1 MNELSLPL
9 TIVPSYLGGRHPL
22 LKVLVGAGL
31 LAVFLLIPDRTPAV
45 VAGKG
50 VIIVLLWL
58 GTGGFSRLEGCF
70 RVLLFLFSFLGI
82 IFIFTLLGD
91 AVSGTAGM
99 ALFRRLAIKSIWAAT
114 ISFLIA
120 GAINYRE
127 CIYLSRILK
136 IPSPISSQMLL
147 VILIWGKLFEEFRHV
162 PAAWKSRGLSSRY
175 LKRHPELIARL
186 LKMVLLRTVRQAS
199 RLELSFLGRG
209 FAGKLYTFFTA
220 SWSTLDSLTLIGT
233 AALLLELGVIART
246 GC

>member
-9 TIVPSYLGGRHPL
+9 TAVPSYLAGRHPL

-31 LAVFLLIPDRTPAV
+31 LTVFLLLPDRTPAV

-50 VIIVLLWL
+50 AIIVLLWL
-58 GTGGFSRLEGCF
+58 CTGGFSRLEGCF
-70 RVLLFLFSFLGI
+70 RVLLFLLSFLGI

-91 AVSGTAGM
+91 LFAG
-99 ALFRRLAIKSIWAAT
+99 AASLEFFRRLTLKSIWAVT

-120 GAINYRE
+120 GTIDFRE
-127 CIYLSRILK
+127 CIYLGHILK
-136 IPSPISSQMLL
+136 FPPSISSQLLL

-162 PAAWKSRGLSSRY
+162 PAAWKSRGLTSRY
-175 LKRHPELIARL
+175 LKRHPGLIAGL
-186 LKMVLLRTVRQAS
+186 LKMVLLRSVRQAS

-220 SWSTLDSLTLIGT
+220 SWSTLDSLILIGT
-233 AALLLELGVIART
+233 AALLLGLGVIAR
-246 GC
+246 G